1 MWNII
6 SYSNK
11 SVLFCVFFFFLNCSG
26 LHLRCLLAGELNG
39 QISILPDYSNPS
51 LRNRLGGGDAKKQVG
66 ETWQG
71 SEVVGEEME
80 QNVLNA

>member
-1 MWNII
+1 MQNII

-11 SVLFCVFFFFLNCSG
+11 SVFFFSNCSG
-26 LHLRCLLAGELNG
+26 LYLRRLLAGELNG
-39 QISILPDYSNPS
+39 QISILQDYTNPS
-51 LRNRLGGGDAKKQVG
+51 LRNRLGGGDAKKKVD

-71 SEVVGEEME
+71 SVVVGEEME